1 MKKNS
6 IIIALLFCCQFLFT
20 QNSANDIYDALDTF
34 IAAPSK
40 DNINKLS
47 EKAILFEQTTTT
59 KEERLALVVLQSNLG
74 YYYHQFGK
82 LPKSTSAY
90 ETALRLY
97 HKEQYLEYDI
107 VANCLIPLG
116 NLYTKQGSFLNAE
129 NTIKQYI
136 TIAKSKQNNN
146 QQVAGVINLSVV
158 YNTIGNYKTAITI
171 LAETLKQ
178 DKLII
183 DQKLK
188 LQNNLAN
195 NLIALHEY
203 HKADSILNQSLL
215 FKGNHSHFTT
225 YKNLSFIA
233 MRQNNFTQA
242 VEYLD
247 LAKKELI
254 AHSTYSARDVGKL
267 YTEEAQLYLQ
277 SNNIN
282 KTQES
287 LEKALQI
294 LVPSSKKNTIPDKA
308 VLYAENTFIT
318 LFDLYASICTDINQA
333 LEYYDLSFHVSSLLN
348 KNIVSQETKIIHQ
361 SEHKN
366 RTKKC
371 IDLLYQAHEK
381 EQNKTYLERAF
392 IYTEKSKSSV
402 LQEAV
407 EKKTL
412 LEQFPDD
419 ETLLKEQKLSQQQEL
434 ITNNLIRAQLKKAPQ
449 SYINEMSF
457 TLNDISTQLRTLNN
471 NISKKYPAKEK
482 PISVPSL
489 QKKIS
494 KDKAALISYFYNKEQ
509 LYQFIIEP
517 TDITL
522 HKIEYTKDSQKSI
535 TDFIHLFDHAATINN
550 NIKTYTSSAFKVYEL
565 LQLSTLQTYKNVVII
580 PDGLLNHLPFGALL
594 THKTSSTQFNTMPFV
609 IKKQCLAY
617 NTNTSFYLNSKDEI
631 PNEKSVL
638 GLFPV
643 FEKSNQ
649 QLTYSIDEANS
660 IKDQMNTKL
669 FMNEEATKEN
679 FIKNVTNYNTIHIST
694 HAQSGNFVIPS
705 HIQFYDDMLFL
716 QEIYALHTS
725 AQLVVLSA
733 CESGIGKLQK
743 GEGAMSLARGFQYAG
758 ADAVLFSL
766 WKINDKSTSQIM
778 DYFYKNYSK
787 NSSAFISNNQSKLDY
802 LNNKNISNAKKSP
815 YYWNTFVYYGAIQKS
830 KQSNRPLT
838 LYIIIGLFA
847 SILIMIRYRFKTKR
861 K

>member
-6 IIIALLFCCQFLFT
+6 IIILFFFCCQFLFA
-20 QNSANDIYDALDTF
+20 QNSANDIYDALDSF

-40 DNINKLS
+40 GSIHKLS

-59 KEERLALVVLQSNLG
+59 KDERLALVILQSNLG
-74 YYYHQFGK
+74 YYYHQFSE

-90 ETALRLY
+90 ETALKLY
-97 HKEQYLEYDI
+97 QEKQFSEYDI
-107 VANCLIPLG
+107 VSNCLIPLG

-129 NTIKQYI
+129 NTIKKYI
-136 TIAKSKQNNN
+136 TIAKDKRNNN
-146 QQVAGVINLSVV
+146 QQIAGAINLSVV

-171 LAETLKQ
+171 LTETLKQ
-178 DKLII
+178 SKLTIG
-183 DQKLK
+183 QKLK

-195 NLIALHEY
+195 NLIALDEY
-203 HKADSILNQSLL
+203 YKADSILKQSLL
-215 FKGNHSHFTT
+215 FKENYSHFTT

-233 MRQNNFTQA
+233 MQQSNFKEA
-242 VEYLD
+242 GEYLE
-247 LAKKELI
+247 LAKKELV
-254 AHSTYSARDVGKL
+254 AHSTYSARDIGKL
-267 YTEEAQLYLQ
+267 YTEEAQLYLEV
-277 SNNIN
+277 NNVS
-282 KTQES
+282 KAQES

-294 LVPSSKKNTIPDKA
+294 LVPTSEKDAIPTKA

-318 LFDLYASICTDINQA
+318 LFDLYASICTDVNDA
-333 LEYYDLSFHVSSLLN
+333 LEYYDLSFHISSLLN

-361 SEHKN
+361 AENKN

-371 IDLLYQAHEK
+371 IDLLYQAYEK
-381 EQNKTYLERAF
+381 EPNITYLERAF
-392 IYTEKSKSSV
+392 IYAEKSKSSV

-419 ETLLKEQKLSQQQEL
+419 EILLKEQELLQQQEL

-457 TLNDISTQLRTLNN
+457 TLNDISIQLRTLNK
-471 NISKKYPAKEK
+471 NISKKYTAKEK
-482 PISVPSL
+482 PISIPAL
-489 QKKIS
+489 QKKLS
-494 KDKAALISYFYNKEQ
+494 KENAALVSYFHDNKQ
-509 LYQFIIEP
+509 LYQFIIKP
-517 TDITL
+517 TNITL
-522 HKIEYTKDSQKSI
+522 NKIKYTSESQKTI
-535 TDFIHLFDHAATINN
+535 TNFIHLFDDATIINN
-550 NIKTYTSSAFKVYEL
+550 NIQTYTSSAFNVYEL

-580 PDGLLNHLPFGALL
+580 PDGLLNYLPFGALL
-594 THKTSSTQFNTMPFV
+594 THETSSTQFNTMPFV

-617 NTNTSFYLNSKDEI
+617 NTNTSFYLNSKDEVQ
-631 PNEKSVL
+631 NGKSVL

-649 QLTYSIDEANS
+649 ELTYSIDEANS
-660 IKDQMNTKL
+660 IKNKMNTTL
-669 FMNEEATKEN
+669 FMNKEATKEN

-694 HAQSGNFVIPS
+694 HAQAGNFVIPS

-802 LNNKNISNAKKSP
+802 LNSKNISNAKKSP

-830 KQSNRPLT
+830 ESSNTPLT
-838 LYIIIGLFA
+838 LYIIIGLLI
-847 SILIMIRYRFKTKR
+847 SILIMFIYRFKTR
-861 K
+861 

>member
-1 MKKNS
+1 MKKHT
-6 IIIALLFCCQFLFT
+6 IIILFFFCCQFLFA
-20 QNSANDIYDALDTF
+20 QNSADDIYDALDNF

-40 DNINKLS
+40 ANINKLS
-47 EKAILFEQTTTT
+47 EKAILFEQTITT
-59 KEERLALVVLQSNLG
+59 KEDRLALVILQSNLG
-74 YYYHQFGK
+74 YYYHQFGE

-90 ETALRLY
+90 ETALKLY
-97 HKEQYLEYDI
+97 HKEQFLGYDI

-136 TIAKSKQNNN
+136 TIAKTKHNND
-146 QQVAGVINLSVV
+146 QKISGIINLSVV

-171 LAETLKQ
+171 LKETLKQ
-178 DKLII
+178 HNLTIG
-183 DQKLK
+183 QKLK

-203 HKADSILNQSLL
+203 HKAGSILKQSLL
-215 FKGNHSHFTT
+215 FKGKHSHFTT

-233 MRQNNFTQA
+233 MRQNNFKEA
-242 VEYLD
+242 MEYLE
-247 LAKKELI
+247 LVKKELI
-254 AHSTYSARDVGKL
+254 ALSSYSARDIGKL

-277 SNNIN
+277 SNNVS
-282 KTQES
+282 KAHES
-287 LEKALQI
+287 LEKALQV
-294 LVPSSKKNTIPDKA
+294 LVPTSEKDAVPDKA
-308 VLYAENTFIT
+308 ILYAENTFIT
-318 LFDLYASICTDINQA
+318 LFDLYASICTDVNDA
-333 LEYYDLSFHVSSLLN
+333 LKYYDLSFHVSCLLN

-361 SEHKN
+361 AANKD

-371 IDLLYQAHEK
+371 IDLLYKAYEK
-381 EQNKTYLERAF
+381 KPNITYLERAF
-392 IYTEKSKSSV
+392 IYAEKSKSTV

-407 EKKTL
+407 EKKSL

-419 ETLLKEQKLSQQQEL
+419 EILLKEQKLLQQQEL

-457 TLNDISTQLRTLNN
+457 TLNEISIKLRTLNN
-471 NISKKYPAKEK
+471 NNISKKHHTNEK
-482 PISVPSL
+482 SISIPEL
-489 QKKIS
+489 QKKLGQ
-494 KDKAALISYFYNKEQ
+494 DNAALVSYFHGNRQ
-509 LYQFIIEP
+509 LYQFIIKP

-522 HKIEYTKDSQKSI
+522 HKIEYTNDLQKSI
-535 TDFIHLFDHAATINN
+535 TDFIHLFDHAAIINN
-550 NIKTYTSSAFKVYEL
+550 NIKAYTSSAFNLYEL

-580 PDGLLNHLPFGALL
+580 PDGLLNYLPFGALL
-594 THKTSSTQFNTMPFV
+594 THETSSTQFNTMPFV

-631 PNEKSVL
+631 RNGKSVL

-649 QLTYSIDEANS
+649 ELTYSIDEANS
-660 IKDQMNTKL
+660 IKNLMNTKL

-679 FIKNVTNYNTIHIST
+679 FIKNVNNYNTIHIST

-716 QEIYALHTS
+716 QETYALHTS

-778 DYFYKNYSK
+778 DYFYTNYSK

-830 KQSNRPLT
+830 KQSNIPLT
-838 LYIIIGLFA
+838 LYIIIGVSI
-847 SILIMIRYRFKTKR
+847 SILIMFIYRFKTK

>member
-6 IIIALLFCCQFLFT
+6 IIILFFFCCQFLIA
-20 QNSANDIYDALDTF
+20 QNSANYIYDALDDF

-40 DNINKLS
+40 GNINKLS

-59 KEERLALVVLQSNLG
+59 KEERLALVILQSNLG
-74 YYYHQFGK
+74 YYYHQFSE

-90 ETALRLY
+90 EIALKLY
-97 HKEQYLEYDI
+97 HKEQFSEYDI

-136 TIAKSKQNNN
+136 TIAKTNHNNN

-158 YNTIGNYKTAITI
+158 YNTVGNYKTSITI
-171 LAETLKQ
+171 LTETLKQ
-178 DKLII
+178 DKLTSS
-183 DQKLK
+183 QKLK

-203 HKADSILNQSLL
+203 HKADSILKKSLL
-215 FKGNHSHFTT
+215 FKENYSHFTT

-233 MRQNNFTQA
+233 MQRRDFKKA
-242 VEYLD
+242 VEYLE

-254 AHSTYSARDVGKL
+254 AHSTYSARDIGKL

-277 SNNIN
+277 SNNVI
-282 KTQES
+282 KAQES
-287 LEKALQI
+287 LEKALQV
-294 LVPSSKKNTIPDKA
+294 LVPTSEKNAIPDKA

-318 LFDLYASICTDINQA
+318 LFDLYASISTDINDA

-361 SEHKN
+361 SEIKN
-366 RTKKC
+366 RTRKC

-381 EQNKTYLERAF
+381 EPNKTYLKRAF

-407 EKKTL
+407 EKKSL

-419 ETLLKEQKLSQQQEL
+419 EILLKEQELLQQQEL
-434 ITNNLIRAQLKKAPQ
+434 VTNNLIRAQLKKVSQ
-449 SYINEMSF
+449 SYINEMNF
-457 TLNDISTQLRTLNN
+457 NLNDINIQLRTLNN
-471 NISKKYPAKEK
+471 NISKKYPTKKK
-482 PISVPSL
+482 PISIPVL

-494 KDKAALISYFYNKEQ
+494 QDNAALVSYFYDKEQ

-522 HKIEYTKDSQKSI
+522 HKIEYTNESQKNI
-535 TDFIHLFDHAATINN
+535 TDFIHLFDHAAIINN
-550 NIKTYTSSAFKVYEL
+550 NIKAYTSSAFNLYEL
-565 LQLSTLQTYKNVVII
+565 LQLSTLQTYKNLVII
-580 PDGLLNHLPFGALL
+580 PDGLLNYLPFGALL

-631 PNEKSVL
+631 WDKKSVL

-649 QLTYSIDEANS
+649 ELTYSIDEANN
-660 IKDQMNTKL
+660 IKKQMNAKL
-669 FMNEEATKEN
+669 FMNEKATKEN
-679 FIKNVTNYNTIHIST
+679 FIKNVINYNTIHIST
-694 HAQSGNFVIPS
+694 HAQAGNFVIPS

-815 YYWNTFVYYGAIQKS
+815 YYWNTFVYYGAIQKTEP
-830 KQSNRPLT
+830 SNISLT
-838 LYIIIGLFA
+838 LYIIIGVLTG
-847 SILIMIRYRFKTKR
+847 ILIMIIYRLKTR
-861 K
+861 